1 MMESL
6 LKELSNNALT
16 QSCIVML
23 VGVFVKKGAQALQTN
38 APPSERGAAL
48 IHIVVVA
55 MSLIMGFLQQYLDH
69 KLDAFDPKPWQD
81 FLQVVMTTW
90 GMLFAI
96 DKAPAA
102 ANKLAQMMGL
112 RK

>member
-16 QSCIVML
+16 QSFVVMI
-23 VGVFVKKGAQALQTN
+23 VGVFLKKGAQALQAN
-38 APPSERGAAL
+38 KPPSERGAAL
-48 IHIVVVA
+48 LHIVVVA
-55 MSLIMGFLQQYLDH
+55 LSLVMGFLQQYMDG

-81 FLQVVMTTW
+81 FLQVVISTW

-96 DKAPAA
+96 DKAPEA
-102 ANKLAQMMGL
+102 ANKLARML
-112 RK
+112 RLSK